1 MEQLVAL
8 DIEHRDQDSTV
19 KSLATL
25 KNELAEKKLTQEKAQ
40 IDAETLT
47 RVVEELK
54 KTTYQ
59 VVVWVPSLEDQVKQL
74 DNKILDL
81 LTELQARELYL
92 KQTTVANDY
101 LQCQGTRLTKKLES
115 MHLFLLSP
123 ESYTLID
130 MLLTLLQHRDCVAL
144 SNVDISTSAP
154 PMDKVAVACPPACNN
169 NDARGRAIYIGAVAD
184 PDGGTTYA
192 YSSPPLGC
200 RATADATVG
209 LMQAVLA
216 PERLLPLPSRTL
228 RPVFVQDDV
237 RIA

>member
-8 DIEHRDQDSTV
+8 DIEHRDQDSAV

-54 KTTYQ
+54 KTTDQ

-130 MLLTLLQHRDCVAL
+130 MLLTLLQHRR
-144 SNVDISTSAP
+144 N
-154 PMDKVAVACPPACNN
+154 
-169 NDARGRAIYIGAVAD
+169 
-184 PDGGTTYA
+184 
-192 YSSPPLGC
+192 
-200 RATADATVG
+200 
-209 LMQAVLA
+209 
-216 PERLLPLPSRTL
+216 
-228 RPVFVQDDV
+228 
-237 RIA
+237 